1 MLAVFWRLFE
11 KSFLVVSRYNFTSM
25 NAATAQPEIVAI

>member
-11 KSFLVVSRYNFTSM
+11 KSFLVVSRYNFTTM
-25 NAATAQPEIVAI
+25 NATAQPEIVAI